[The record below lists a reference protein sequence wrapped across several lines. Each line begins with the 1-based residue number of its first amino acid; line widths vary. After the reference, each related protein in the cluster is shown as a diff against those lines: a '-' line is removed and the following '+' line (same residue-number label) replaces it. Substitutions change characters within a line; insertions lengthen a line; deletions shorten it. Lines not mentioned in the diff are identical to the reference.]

1 MLLLLLFVVHL
12 TIFIIHK
19 NSIATSG
26 LITMPTMANIHVGI
40 YRFCTFVIV
49 FKYRNELESQLLLL
63 VHQSFHHLQ
72 QIHRLIEQY
81 VIHVFIRVEQNQ
93 FRLRK
98 MVIVFY
104 VIYHLN
110 PVSYQWVIIHIMF
123 GLVIFVFYYWIN
135 DENSAVLQ
143 PNSFSKDFFDQ

>member
-1 MLLLLLFVVHL
+1 
-12 TIFIIHK
+12 
-19 NSIATSG
+19 
-26 LITMPTMANIHVGI
+26 MPTMANIHVGI

-104 VIYHLN
+104 VIYHLH
-110 PVSYQWVIIHIMF
+110 PVPYQ
-123 GLVIFVFYYWIN
+123 
-135 DENSAVLQ
+135 
-143 PNSFSKDFFDQ
+143 